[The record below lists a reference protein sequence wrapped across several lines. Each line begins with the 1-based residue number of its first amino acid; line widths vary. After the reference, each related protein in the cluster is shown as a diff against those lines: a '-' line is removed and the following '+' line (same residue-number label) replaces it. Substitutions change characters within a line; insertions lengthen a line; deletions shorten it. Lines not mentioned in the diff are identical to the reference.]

1 MLCLYIDNFQGGVAH
16 PFCTQN
22 VHALRLAEFEVTT
35 ALFCT
40 LQMQIITVDKVCVT
54 YLRAVSPSNVAARF
68 INIRKR
74 QDSISLCSSK
84 MR

>member
-16 PFCTQN
+16 SFCTQN
-22 VHALRLAEFEVTT
+22 VHALRPEFEVTT

-40 LQMQIITVDKVCVT
+40 LQIITVDKDCVT
-54 YLRAVSPSNVAARF
+54 YLPAVSPSNVAARF

>member
-16 PFCTQN
+16 SFCTQN
-22 VHALRLAEFEVTT
+22 VRALRPEFEVTT

-40 LQMQIITVDKVCVT
+40 LQMQRITVDKDCVT
-54 YLRAVSPSNVAARF
+54 YLPAVSPSNVAARF
-68 INIRKR
+68 INIRNN
-74 QDSISLCSSK
+74 QDSISFCSSK